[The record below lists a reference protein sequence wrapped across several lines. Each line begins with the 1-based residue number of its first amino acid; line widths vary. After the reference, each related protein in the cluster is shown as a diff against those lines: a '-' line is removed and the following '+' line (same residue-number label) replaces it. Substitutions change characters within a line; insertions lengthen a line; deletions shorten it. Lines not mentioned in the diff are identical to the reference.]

1 MITEEEEGDNDDEG
15 GISFG
20 SSDSSGQIPG
30 RDRSESEENRQSEQ
44 ANKIMKILESST
56 ATEKLD
62 FTNGLIA
69 FADKIEMRNINA
81 LLPALVLLAR
91 DTVEIKKSLLNQF
104 KGLI

>member
-1 MITEEEEGDNDDEG
+1 M
-15 GISFG
+15 
-20 SSDSSGQIPG
+20 QIL
-30 RDRSESEENRQSEQ
+30 Q
-44 ANKIMKILESST
+44 SST

-81 LLPALVLLAR
+81 LLPALQLLAK

-104 KGLI
+104 KGLV